1 MKNEELKYCRK
12 ILARKAFRRLWLLTF
27 FILHSSFFI
36 SSLAAGSLKER
47 YTAEHPLIY
56 EDAWEKWPYAF
67 INDKRQPDGF
77 DVELVRE
84 VMRRLN
90 LPYEVRLRHQD
101 SVHVDLKNERADL
114 SFGVAANYN
123 APFGSF
129 GNVTICLFENSLLVP
144 KRDSVPLATASVLRR
159 MPLMVS
165 DNSRA
170 HHYLQEIGV
179 PDSMVRKEI
188 HMAHAVLHM
197 ISKGEGGALWNTMML
212 KWVLRKYHV
221 EGYALIPT
229 EIPSGEYRFMSGDRE
244 LLHAL
249 DSVLLVMQQEG
260 RIDQMINRWM
270 YPERKEADFFFL
282 YLLLAFVGALVVMV
296 AIIYAIRYYRMY
308 YSHSSLGDVNSQM
321 ELILSSNGVKVWVYD
336 VIAGTYA
343 WMTPSGKVEEEY
355 SSFEFSRFYPDQD
368 FNIIH
373 TEVTHLTTHPGMIST
388 KTLRGY
394 IDEETKTIVDIE
406 VSMQAIT
413 DDYGKIYLV
422 YGVQNNITD
431 SKAHL
436 DRMRVLHERY
446 KTAFSIALGGIIRFD
461 AYGNVI
467 GMNKVLCDR
476 MGVKDIDALMQ
487 RPFNIRDVKILEDID
502 LEGGFDHDIRFCIHT
517 SRPEDY
523 APFALEGDNYFY
535 VHLLKT
541 FDDDAQLVGYMAFV
555 SDITEDVRYH
565 REIKKKERSVMKMRN
580 EGQQLRQRRDEA
592 LRNADIVMLRY
603 YPEAKRLF
611 YYDSIKQRMVGIPQ
625 LRVIQ
630 MIQSRDMKLV
640 FKSFY
645 RADAYEDREVHIVV
659 GTLLR
664 NAQGERMHM
673 EVHVCPFKN
682 ADGSVLYYFGSCKDV
697 TSQISLH
704 KQLMLEEE
712 KAREADQVRLNFIR
726 NISYSMRQPLVMI
739 QKNLSSFK
747 KDESIENEHI
757 LVNGIKMSTQRLVT
771 LSDDIFILSR
781 IEADMFRQE
790 QEKNDFVKVYQDAI
804 EQGLKPYRQSTV
816 TYRIDNLYD
825 ELFLYFDA
833 GVVSRILKE
842 AVALSARYTHY
853 GTINVRYMYR
863 KDHLT
868 VAIEDN
874 GQGIPPD
881 IRDNIFEPH
890 VNANYRTFANGV
902 ILSGLEMPICH
913 AFVKMIGGSIDVE
926 SRIGH
931 GTVIYI
937 DLPLKKI
944 EG

>member
-1 MKNEELKYCRK
+1 MV
-12 ILARKAFRRLWLLTF
+12 ILLCMVFSCLG
-27 FILHSSFFI
+27 SEVS
-36 SSLAAGSLKER
+36 AAGSLRER
-47 YTAEHPLIY
+47 YTAERPLIY

-67 INDKRQPDGF
+67 INSQRKADGF

-84 VMRRLN
+84 VMHRLN

-101 SVHVDLKNERADL
+101 SVHVDLRERRADL

-123 APFGSF
+123 APFGGF
-129 GNVTICLFENSLLVP
+129 GKVTICAFENSLLVP
-144 KRDSVPLATASVLRR
+144 KRDSMAVATASVLRS
-159 MPLMVS
+159 MPLLVS

-170 HHYLQEIGV
+170 YHYLQEIGM
-179 PDSMVRKEI
+179 PDSMIRKEV

-197 ISKGEGGALWNTMML
+197 ISKGEGGVLWNTMML

-221 EGYALIPT
+221 EGYALVPT
-229 EIPSGEYRFMSGDRE
+229 EIPPGEYRFMSGDPE

-249 DSVLLVMQQEG
+249 DSVCLVMKQEG

-270 YPERKEADFFFL
+270 YPEREEHDFLFL
-282 YLLLAFVGALVVMV
+282 YLLLAFIGAFVVMV
-296 AIIYAIRYYRMY
+296 AIILAIRYYRTY
-308 YSHSSLGDVNSQM
+308 YSHSTLGDVNSQM

-343 WMTPSGKVEEEY
+343 WMTPGGEVEEEY

-373 TEVTHLTTHPGMIST
+373 TEVMRLITHPGEIVT

-413 DDYGKIYLV
+413 DDYGKIYLI

-461 AYGNVI
+461 AEGNVI

-476 MGVKDIDALMQ
+476 MGVRDIDALLQ
-487 RPFNIRDVKILEDID
+487 KPFNISEVKILEGID
-502 LEGGFDHDIRFCIHT
+502 LERGFDYDIRFCIHT
-517 SRPEDY
+517 SKPEDY
-523 APFALEGDNYFY
+523 APFSLEGEGYFY

-541 FDDDAQLVGYMAFV
+541 FDDDGQLVGYMAFI
-555 SDITEDVRYH
+555 SDITDDVGYL
-565 REIKKKERSVMKMRN
+565 REIKKKENKAMLMRT
-580 EGQQLRQRRDEA
+580 EGQQLRHRRDEA
-592 LRNADIVMLRY
+592 LQGSDIVMIRY

-611 YYDSIKQRMVGIPQ
+611 YYERTMQRMVGIPQ

-630 MIQSRDMKLV
+630 MIESRDMKSV
-640 FKSFY
+640 FKAFY
-645 RADAYEDREVHIVV
+645 RADAYEDRDVHMVV
-659 GTLLR
+659 GTLMR
-664 NAQGERMHM
+664 NADGERMMMEIHM
-673 EVHVCPFKN
+673 CPFKN
-682 ADGSVLYYFGSCKDV
+682 ADGNVQYYFGLCKDV
-697 TSQISLH
+697 TSQVNSQ
-704 KQLMLEEE
+704 KQLMEETV
-712 KAREADQVRLNFIR
+712 KAREADLVRQKFIR
-726 NISYSMRQPLVMI
+726 NISYSIRQPLVMI

-747 KDESIENEHI
+747 KDESIENENI
-757 LVNGIKMSTQRLVT
+757 LIEGIKMSTQKLVT

-781 IEADMFRQE
+781 VETGMYTQE
-790 QEKNDFVKVYQDAI
+790 LRDNDFVKVYHESI
-804 EQGLKPYRQSTV
+804 EAGLKPYRQSTV
-816 TYRIDNLYD
+816 SYSIDSLYE
-825 ELFLYFDA
+825 ELHLKFDA
-833 GVVSRILKE
+833 TVVGRILKE

-853 GTINVRYMYR
+853 GAINVRYMYR
-863 KDHLT
+863 KNHLT

-890 VNANYRTFANGV
+890 VNANYRNFTNGV
-902 ILSGLEMPICH
+902 VLSGLEMTICH
-913 AFVKMIGGSIDVE
+913 AFVQMAGGSIDVE

-937 DLPLKKI
+937 DLPLMKN
-944 EG
+944 EE

>member
-1 MKNEELKYCRK
+1 MCFRHHIAILLCVFFSCYCGDISAGGLK
-12 ILARKAFRRLWLLTF
+12 A
-27 FILHSSFFI
+27 
-36 SSLAAGSLKER
+36 R
-47 YTAEHPLIY
+47 YTAERPLIY

-67 INDKRQPDGF
+67 INDHGQPDGF
-77 DVELVRE
+77 DVELVKE

-90 LPYEVRLRHQD
+90 LPYEIRLRHQD
-101 SVHVDLKNERADL
+101 TVHVDLKNERADL

-123 APFGSF
+123 APYAGFGD
-129 GNVTICLFENSLLVP
+129 VTICLFENSLLVP
-144 KRDSVPLATASVLRR
+144 RRDSVPLATTGMLRR
-159 MPLMVS
+159 MPLTVRA
-165 DNSRA
+165 NSRA
-170 HHYLQEIGV
+170 HHYIHEIGV
-179 PDSMVRKEI
+179 PDSLVTTEVHMSRAILQMVSR
-188 HMAHAVLHM
+188 
-197 ISKGEGGALWNTMML
+197 GEGGALWNTMML
-212 KWVLRKYHV
+212 KWILRKYHV
-221 EGYALIPT
+221 ENYALVPT
-229 EIPSGEYRFMSGDRE
+229 EIPPGEYRFMSHDRE

-249 DSVLLVMQQEG
+249 DSVCLVMQQEG
-260 RIDQMINRWM
+260 KIDRMITRWM
-270 YPERKEADFFFL
+270 YPERKGSNLLFL
-282 YLLLAFVGALVVMV
+282 YLILAFIGALAAVV
-296 AIIYAIRYYRMY
+296 AIIYAIRYYRTY
-308 YSHSSLGDVNSQM
+308 YSHSTLGDVNSQM

-343 WMTPSGKVEEEY
+343 WMTPNGKVEEEY

-373 TEVTHLTTHPGMIST
+373 TEVTHLITHPGVVST

-394 IDEETKTIVDIE
+394 IDEDTKTIVDIE

-413 DDYGKIYLV
+413 DDYGKIYLI

-461 AYGNVI
+461 ADGNVI

-476 MGVKDIDALMQ
+476 MGVNNIQHLLEN
-487 RPFNIRDVKILEDID
+487 PFNIRDVKILEGID
-502 LEGGFDHDIRFCIHT
+502 LENGFDHDIRFCIHT
-517 SRPEDY
+517 SKPEDY
-523 APFALEGDNYFY
+523 APFSLKGDNYFY

-541 FDDDAQLVGYMAFV
+541 FDDDGLLVGYMAFL
-555 SDITEDVRYH
+555 SDITDDVRYH
-565 REIKKKERSVMKMRN
+565 REIKKKEHRMMQMRD
-580 EGQQLRQRRDEA
+580 EGQQLRNRRDEV
-592 LRNADIVMLRY
+592 LRNSNIIMLRY

-611 YYDSIKQRMVGIPQ
+611 YFDQARKRMVGVPQ
-625 LRVIQ
+625 LRIIQ
-630 MIQSRDMKLV
+630 MIESRDMKLV

-645 RADAYEDREVHIVV
+645 RADAYEDREVHIIV

-673 EVHVCPFKN
+673 EIHVCPFKN
-682 ADGSVLYYFGSCKDV
+682 ADGNVLYYFGSCKDV
-697 TSQISLH
+697 TPQIKLH
-704 KQLMLEEE
+704 RQLMKETE
-712 KAREADQVRLNFIR
+712 KAREAEQVRQNFIR
-726 NISYSMRQPLVMI
+726 NISYSIRQPLVMI
-739 QKNLSSFK
+739 QKNLSTFRN
-747 KDESIENEHI
+747 DESIENEHI

-781 IEADMFRQE
+781 IEADMYTPELRQH
-790 QEKNDFVKVYQDAI
+790 DFVKVYHEAI
-804 EQGLKPYRQSTV
+804 EQGLQPYRQSTV
-816 TYRIDNLYD
+816 TYRIDSLYD
-825 ELFLYFDA
+825 ELLLTFDA
-833 GVVSRILKE
+833 TIVSRILKE

-863 KDHLT
+863 KDHLS

-890 VNANYRTFANGV
+890 VNTNYRTFTSEA

-931 GTVIYI
+931 GTVIYM
-937 DLPLKKI
+937 DLPLKKN
-944 EG
+944 EE